1 MDSFL
6 KKYCSPEW
14 QSYIDIYKKQ
24 KQVKAKAYV
33 FKEGETTEGLYIINK
48 GKVKVVTKDDE
59 GKETL
64 IRLATDGDIL
74 GHRGFGGNWTYPISA
89 IALENT
95 ALTFVPL
102 NAFNVLAKSNAEFT
116 YHLMM
121 FFAEELRKSE
131 EKMKQL
137 PVKVRVA
144 RAIVMN
150 YKCFGF
156 DENEK
161 NKLSFTLSRTDYASK
176 AGTTYETVIR
186 VLADL
191 NKSGIIQIK
200 GKSIYILD
208 LEQLLAIAITKKG

>member
-1 MDSFL
+1 MDSFF

-14 QSYIDIYKKQ
+14 QSFIDAHKEQ
-24 KQVKAKAYV
+24 KEVKAKGYI
-33 FKEGETTEGLYIINK
+33 FKKGETTEGLYIINR
-48 GKVKVVTKDDE
+48 GKAKVVAKDDE

-64 IRLATDGDIL
+64 IRLAADGDIL

-89 IALENT
+89 IALENSVI
-95 ALTFVPL
+95 TFIPL

-121 FFAEELRKSE
+121 FFAEELRRSE
-131 EKMKQL
+131 EKFMQL

-144 RAIVMN
+144 RSVLMN

-156 DENEK
+156 DKVEK
-161 NKLSFTLSRTDYASK
+161 NKLSFTLSRKDYASK
-176 AGTTYETVIR
+176 SGTTYETVIR

-191 NKSGIIQIK
+191 NKAGIIKIK
-200 GKSIYILD
+200 GKSISILKLD
-208 LEQLLAIAITKKG
+208 QLTAIATAKKD